1 MKFEILGLATAIPAT
16 RLDAGDSLAVARALS
31 QSTPEQGTWLEDVVA
46 GSGIRTRNIVLGP
59 DLIADLRAGTGCSG
73 SPFLP
78 APGSQKGPG
87 TGERMRHYAA
97 LAWPLALDAAGKAL
111 DRSGVRAGEITD
123 LVTVSCTGFA
133 APGID
138 CRLIDQLGLSRSVN
152 RTHVGFMGCHGAL
165 NGLRVARGLAAGG
178 AGAVLLVAVELCS
191 VHYHYD
197 TDPGHLIANS
207 LFADG
212 AAALVGR
219 PQTVPSSAR
228 WRLSGN
234 GGRVIPGSADAMTW
248 TIGENGF
255 EMTLGRQVPA
265 LIAKHLRPWVEDWLG
280 GHNLTLGDI
289 ATWAVHPGGPR
300 ILDATSEALGLPADA
315 LAASRAVLADHGNMS
330 SPTLLFILERLLA
343 SGARA
348 PCVMLGFGPGLAV
361 EAGLWL

>member
-1 MKFEILGLATAIPAT
+1 MKFEIVGLATALPAT
-16 RLDAGDSLAVARALS
+16 RLDATDSLAVARALS

-46 GSGIRTRNIVLGP
+46 GSGIRTRNIALGP
-59 DLIADLRAGTGCSG
+59 DLIADLRAGTGFSR

-87 TGERMRHYAA
+87 TGERVRQYAA
-97 LAWPLALDAAGKAL
+97 LAWPLALDAAAKAL
-111 DRSGVRAGEITD
+111 NQSGVRADEITD

-133 APGID
+133 APGVD

-165 NGLRVARGLAAGG
+165 NGLRVARGLAAAG
-178 AGAVLLVAVELCS
+178 AGAVMLVAVELCS

-197 TDPGHLIANS
+197 TDPGHLVANS

-212 AAALVGR
+212 AAALVGQAR
-219 PQTVPSSAR
+219 TAPSFAR
-228 WRLSGN
+228 WGLAGN
-234 GGRVIPGSADAMTW
+234 GGCVIPGSADAMTW

-265 LIAKHLRPWVEDWLG
+265 LIARHLRPWVEAWLAG
-280 GHNLTLGDI
+280 NNLTPADI
-289 ATWAVHPGGPR
+289 AAWAVHPGGPR

-343 SGARA
+343 SGAQT

-361 EAGLWL
+361 EAALWL

>member
-1 MKFEILGLATAIPAT
+1 MNFEILGLATALPAT
-16 RLDAGDSLAVARALS
+16 RLNAADSLAVARALS
-31 QSTPEQGTWLEDVVA
+31 QSTAEQGTWLEDVVA
-46 GSGIRTRNIVLGP
+46 GSGIRTRNIALGP
-59 DLIADLRAGTGCSG
+59 DLVSDLKAGTGSSR

-78 APGSQKGPG
+78 SPDRKAGPG
-87 TGERMRHYAA
+87 TAERMRHYAA
-97 LAWPLALDAAGKAL
+97 LAWPLAVDAVGKAL
-111 DRSGVRAGEITD
+111 DRSGIRAHEITE

-138 CRLIDQLGLSRSVN
+138 CRLIDQSGLPRSVN

-165 NGLRVARGLAAGG
+165 NGLRVARGLAAAGS
-178 AGAVLLVAVELCS
+178 GAVLLVAVELCS

-219 PQTVPSSAR
+219 TVSGPPSGR
-228 WRLSGN
+228 WSLAASG
-234 GGRVIPGSADAMTW
+234 GYVIPDSTNAMTW
-248 TIGENGF
+248 TIGDTGF

-265 LIAKHLRPWVEDWLG
+265 LIARHLRPWMETWLAG
-280 GHNLTLGDI
+280 QGLKIEDI

-300 ILDATSEALGLPADA
+300 ILDSASEALNLPANA
-315 LAASRAVLADHGNMS
+315 LSASREVLADHGNMS
-330 SPTLLFILERLLA
+330 SPTLLFILERLIS
-343 SGARA
+343 SGAPT

-361 EAGLWL
+361 EVGLWR